1 MTLRTLNYGNYGIF
15 LNMGNAGFCPSAVVP
30 TIKLKV
36 QTFLGLMN
44 STAKVL
50 RHVAVLTADG
60 VESWA
65 YFGHPC
71 FCSVVFGYSGFRAWF
86 LAYRFRAWAKGG
98 FVLGGFFPCL
108 RVPKPIF

>member
-1 MTLRTLNYGNYGIF
+1 MDTLYTFWDNSTHYKTESVN
-15 LNMGNAGFCPSAVVP
+15 
-30 TIKLKV
+30 
-36 QTFLGLMN
+36 FLGLMN

-50 RHVAVLTADG
+50 RHGAVLTADG

-86 LAYRFRAWAKGG
+86 LAYRFRAWALG
-98 FVLGGFFPCL
+98 F
-108 RVPKPIF
+108 RV